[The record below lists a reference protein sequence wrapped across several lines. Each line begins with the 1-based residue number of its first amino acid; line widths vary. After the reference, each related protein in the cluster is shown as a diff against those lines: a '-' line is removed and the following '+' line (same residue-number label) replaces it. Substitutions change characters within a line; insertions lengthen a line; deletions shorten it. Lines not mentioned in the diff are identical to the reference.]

1 MSLSVPWFLLFLLLV
16 SMKAI
21 ALATLAS
28 NNTAIIP
35 KNMLTARNTTKQG
48 CQREC
53 GNLTIPYP
61 FGIGP
66 ECALD
71 AWFMIKCDNTYN
83 PPKSFLE
90 TPPDLKDREIV
101 EITETEVV
109 IRNKIASKCYRS
121 QVNEIPERFGDLNIV
136 GSPFTIS
143 HTANKLTVIG
153 CNDYAMIGVYRGNQ
167 SHETPFY
174 YGAGCMAMCA
184 EPDKTNE
191 VIPGSCSGLG
201 CCQTS
206 VPVGLQKFKI
216 DLYRFFENPHN
227 KTISELQPCTY
238 AFFAREGSFSFSGA
252 SDLTPNGTVFKRTMQ
267 RVPVVLDWAFE
278 RSASCKEAKKNTTT
292 YVCQSNSECVES
304 DGGKYHCS
312 CRSGYEGN
320 PYLEP
325 GCTDIDECAAG
336 SNSPCSMDCKNIP
349 GSYRCSC
356 PTGYSGDGF
365 KSRAGCVK
373 ISENSF
379 KDLLIIRAF
388 FATYTTGLG
397 TSLGTILLLLAGWF
411 LYAITKQRKQILQK
425 RKNLE
430 RNSGMLLQQQI
441 SCSESVIAG
450 MKIFTAD
457 ELYRATDGFNKD
469 RIHGKGGHG
478 TVYKGMLSEGKLV
491 AIKRTNIVN
500 EIELQQFINEMV
512 ILSRINHRN
521 IVQLLGC
528 CLETEVPL
536 LVYEFIQNGNL
547 FHHIH
552 NPNEDFPITWK
563 MRLQIASDSA
573 GALAYLHS
581 SSSNPIF
588 HRDIKSSNILLDDKY
603 RAKISDFGTSILVA
617 IDQTH
622 ATTRLMGTFGY
633 LDPGYFHLG
642 QYTEKSDVYSFGVV
656 LIELLTAQKPLR
668 TTNEEDR
675 SLISWFHSHMKN
687 FQLLDIIDPQIIEEV
702 SKEEFLVIANL
713 AMRCLNLEGKKRPT
727 MNEVQQEIEV
737 VRSHQL
743 PQTNTPKWP
752 KSQEVWTEI
761 VKHGPSPENSSS
773 SPSELPR
780 SFSPR

>member
-1 MSLSVPWFLLFLLLV
+1 
-16 SMKAI
+16 MKAI
-21 ALATLAS
+21 ALAPLAS

-61 FGIGP
+61 FGIGA

-71 AWFMIKCDNTYN
+71 AWFIIKCDNTYN

-206 VPVGLQKFKI
+206 IPVGLQKFKI

-238 AFFAREGSFSFSGA
+238 AFFAREGNFSFGGA

-267 RVPVVLDWAFE
+267 GVPLVLNWAFE
-278 RSASCKEAKKNTTT
+278 RSASCKEAKKNTTA

-325 GCTDIDECAAG
+325 GCTDINECAAG
-336 SNSPCSMDCKNIP
+336 SNSPCSMDCINTQ
-349 GSYRCSC
+349 GSYNCSC
-356 PTGYSGDGF
+356 PNGYSGDGF

-379 KDLLIIRAF
+379 KDVIIV
-388 FATYTTGLG
+388 
-397 TSLGTILLLLAGWF
+397 
-411 LYAITKQRKQILQK
+411 TKQRKQILQK

-500 EIELQQFINEMV
+500 ELELQQFINEMV

-573 GALAYLHS
+573 GALSYLHS

-642 QYTEKSDVYSFGVV
+642 QYTDKSDVYSFGVV

-687 FQLLDIIDPQIIEEV
+687 SQLLDIIDPQILEEG
-702 SKEEFLVIANL
+702 SKEEFLAIANL
-713 AMRCLNLEGKKRPT
+713 AMRCLNLEGKKRPA
-727 MNEVQQEIEV
+727 MNEVQQEIEA
-737 VRSHQL
+737 VRSHHL
-743 PQTNTPKWP
+743 PQIITPKWP

-761 VKHGPSPENSSS
+761 VKYGPSPENSSS
-773 SPSELPR
+773 SPSELSR